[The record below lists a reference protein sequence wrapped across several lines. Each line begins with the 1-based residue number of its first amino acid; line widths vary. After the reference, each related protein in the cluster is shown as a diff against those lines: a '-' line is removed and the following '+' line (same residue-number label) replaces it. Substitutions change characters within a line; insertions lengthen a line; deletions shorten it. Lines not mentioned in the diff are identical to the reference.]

1 MKKKKR
7 QSALSKCKVC
17 GFKKVPKAIEC
28 PICSAKYNVNSS
40 KNNKNDVNYKKK
52 DKRTI
57 SNSHPLGPQ
66 LVQKTNNIIMRRQK
80 RNRNRHRRKRGI
92 EFTTSNII
100 DTNIDEKKEEQ
111 QVSSREGSLLFN
123 LDKNK
128 YFNNK
133 DSNKKNNI
141 NASPSQSHVLSSS
154 MEFSNINSSSSI
166 TRFDANKS
174 KLFHLQKP
182 SFLNRPSQ
190 DTFNKSSSYVMSKV
204 SDEMSRIFECIP
216 PPKLLLMN
224 RPKMIYKTKL
234 DLSMWPVNDSQWR
247 YIESLNVLTL
257 ETLSLKDNLEISDLT
272 LVAIGKKQGA
282 TLRHINLD
290 GCSGII

>member
-92 EFTTSNII
+92 EFTTSNI
-100 DTNIDEKKEEQ
+100 
-111 QVSSREGSLLFN
+111 LN
-123 LDKNK
+123 LN
-128 YFNNK
+128 
-133 DSNKKNNI
+133 
-141 NASPSQSHVLSSS
+141 
-154 MEFSNINSSSSI
+154 
-166 TRFDANKS
+166 
-174 KLFHLQKP
+174 
-182 SFLNRPSQ
+182 
-190 DTFNKSSSYVMSKV
+190 
-204 SDEMSRIFECIP
+204 
-216 PPKLLLMN
+216 
-224 RPKMIYKTKL
+224 
-234 DLSMWPVNDSQWR
+234 
-247 YIESLNVLTL
+247 
-257 ETLSLKDNLEISDLT
+257 
-272 LVAIGKKQGA
+272 
-282 TLRHINLD
+282 
-290 GCSGII
+290 